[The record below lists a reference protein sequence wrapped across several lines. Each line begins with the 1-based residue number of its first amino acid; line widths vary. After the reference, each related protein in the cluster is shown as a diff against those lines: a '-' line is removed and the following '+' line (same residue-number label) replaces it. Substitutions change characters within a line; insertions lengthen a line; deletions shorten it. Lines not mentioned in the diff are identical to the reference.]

1 MPQVNKVYS
10 VSTLG
15 LVARNLEADQEWLAE
30 LANAMDRED
39 GLIWVFSLENEEG
52 VMAFTDMG
60 VENLATLIADL
71 GSSRPSS
78 DEP

>member
-39 GLIWVFSLENEEG
+39 GLIWIFSLENEEG